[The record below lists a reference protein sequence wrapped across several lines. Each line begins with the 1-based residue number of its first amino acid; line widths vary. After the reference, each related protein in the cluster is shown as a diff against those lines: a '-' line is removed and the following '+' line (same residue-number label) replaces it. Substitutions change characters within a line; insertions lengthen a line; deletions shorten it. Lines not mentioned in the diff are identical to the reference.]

1 MKRTVA
7 VLAALSVLAGASCSK
22 KKPTLDEFLMSNA
35 DESSVASQ
43 TAEIV
48 STNAKTYR
56 KTVLEAPENMA
67 GVSGIITSGSDVYIS
82 GIDEEM
88 SAHIWKTDEA
98 FSEFTELKMNVKSW
112 QDYAFLARSSD
123 GFCTLT
129 THFSY
134 DGLPFPTKEELYNSD
149 SELYRDAERRTYSI
163 ERYDSQGNLVS
174 STDLN
179 FPDEKYYSG
188 EMGSV
193 GFCANPDNTYT
204 VAVSD
209 AFYKFSADG
218 ELLSSGSIGERIVNN
233 FGMTKSG
240 SILCSVFD
248 NDSSDTSDTYKI
260 LTVDPVTLRIIS
272 ETDSQDCYFDRIVT
286 GRGDYSAIVSSMY
299 TLYGF
304 SNGKLSKIVDL
315 SSMNISSDTFTCI
328 GEESFIVIDKS
339 GDRVRIYRCDPRSD
353 DELKELSVVRV
364 AGMSFGDLADL
375 ADEFNA
381 EHEGEILLDT
391 SYEFTGAVGGSEN
404 HGGKGDFGKNVIQSI
419 LAGDPPDLVV
429 TSDYVSMQNIAAKG
443 GFADLYKFIDSDP
456 DLSREDFLPNVLSL
470 NEYDGRLCMIPHG
483 FSIQTMVAKSKWT
496 AGAGENW
503 TSAQMNAAIAQMP
516 AGMAFDS
523 DYTDSENFMWGY
535 FFFYSSSYIDY
546 ENRKCS
552 FDSPEFITMLKLMK
566 NGPFGKYVDVD
577 QLLDEGREDEYMKLK
592 EEAVMRDESLVTGG
606 FGDYSSYKEMT
617 EMFGDEP
624 FTIVGSPS
632 ENGKGGAMHFGYTFG
647 IIDGSEVAD
656 SAWEAVK
663 FFLSDRL
670 QKSASQNGFGGN
682 LDGNSVLVKYQS
694 GDSRFDD
701 YVRSIGKTA
710 TYDYKIFD
718 IIQEESAAF
727 LAGEK
732 SAEQVAQIIQSRVSI
747 LISEQDY

>member
-1 MKRTVA
+1 MKRIFA

-22 KKPTLDEFLMSNA
+22 KKPTLDEFLMSNG
-35 DESSVASQ
+35 DESSVAFQ

-48 STNAKTYR
+48 STNVKTYR
-56 KTVLEAPENMA
+56 KTVLEVPENMVGA
-67 GVSGIITSGSDVYIS
+67 NSIITIGSDVYIS

-88 SAHIWKTDEA
+88 YAHIWKTDES
-98 FSEFTELKMNVKSW
+98 FSEFTELNMNTKSW

-134 DGLPFPTKEELYNSD
+134 DGLPFPTKEEIYNGD

-163 ERYDSQGNLVS
+163 ERYNTNGTLVS
-174 STDLN
+174 STDLK
-179 FPDEKYYSG
+179 FTDEKYYSG

-218 ELLSSGSIGERIVNN
+218 ELISSDSIGERLVNN

-240 SILCSVFD
+240 SILCSV
-248 NDSSDTSDTYKI
+248 NSTDSSATYRI

-272 ETDSQDCYFDRIVT
+272 ETDSQDCYFECIVT
-286 GRGDYSAIVSSMY
+286 GRGDHSAIVSSSY

-315 SSMNISSDTFTCI
+315 GSMNIRSDTFACI
-328 GEESFIVIDKS
+328 GEESFIVIDNT
-339 GDRVRIYRCDPRSD
+339 GDGVRIYRCDPRSD
-353 DELKELSVVRV
+353 DELKELRVVKV
-364 AGMSFGDLADL
+364 AGMTGGDFADL

-381 EHEGEILLDT
+381 EHEGEILLDM
-391 SYEFTGAVGGSEN
+391 SYEFTDTIGGSEV
-404 HGGKGDFGKNVIQSI
+404 HGGKGSLGKEVISSI

-429 TSDYVSMQNIAAKG
+429 TSEYVSMQNIAAKG
-443 GFADLYKFIDSDP
+443 GFADLYKFIDNDP

-470 NEYDGRLCMIPHG
+470 NEYGGRLCMIPHG
-483 FSIQTMVAKSKWT
+483 FSIQTMVAKTKWT

-503 TSAQMNAAIAQMP
+503 TSAQMDAAIAQMP
-516 AGMAFDS
+516 AGMAFNS
-523 DYTDSENFMWGY
+523 DYASEDDYMWNY

-566 NGPFGKYVDVD
+566 NGPFGKSVDVD
-577 QLLDEGREDEYMKLK
+577 QLIDEGREDEYMKLEK
-592 EEAVMRDESLVTGG
+592 EAIMRDESLVTEG

-647 IIDGSEVAD
+647 IVEGSEVAD
-656 SAWEAVK
+656 AAWEAVK

-670 QKSASQNGFGGN
+670 QKSAAQNGFGGN

-747 LISEQDY
+747 LISEQAY